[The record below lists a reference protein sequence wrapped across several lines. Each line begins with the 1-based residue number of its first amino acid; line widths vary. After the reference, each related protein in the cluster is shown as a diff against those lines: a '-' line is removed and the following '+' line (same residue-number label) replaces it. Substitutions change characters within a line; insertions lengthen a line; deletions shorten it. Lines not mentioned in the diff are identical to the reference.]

1 MPVRSHHTAAVEPP
15 QSFALVEDAWSTE
28 VVPQLPA
35 ELADQARTLKAFVR
49 VRGIACVTDLL
60 RALLAFALAD
70 HSTRSLGAWAVLQD
84 VGDLSEA
91 AWRKRL
97 AKSNAWLGWLLSAL
111 LAVTPA
117 TPPPTRRRVRLIDAT
132 RLGQV
137 GRGGDAW
144 RVHWDYDLTAGRL
157 GSVVVTDHHG
167 GEYLDR
173 FVLAPDDIIV
183 ADNGYGYRRSVALA
197 RAKGADGLFRI
208 YPPTFPLEDADGQPF
223 DVLAWL
229 CQPGPATRSWRGWCR
244 WNGQRYAVRLLAAP
258 LPPAQAQ
265 QARKRKQR
273 KARQHGRHTTKSH
286 TRVLAGWLLLVT
298 TLAERE
304 WSAEAVL
311 GLYRARWQ
319 VELVFKRLK
328 QLLRVRWL
336 RCKRKEVAEAT
347 VRALLLAWVLQEELA
362 TLLRKA
368 LATDTQCPVSSW
380 RVCQLSLETLRQE
393 VIGHWTR
400 ARLRAC
406 LPRLRRFLCASPRK
420 RQHQETHLRKWLEQ
434 RAQAVEPALA
444 AA

>member
-1 MPVRSHHTAAVEPP
+1 MPVRSHHTAAAAAP
-15 QSFALVEDAWSTE
+15 QSLALVTDAWETE
-28 VVPQLPA
+28 VLPQLPA
-35 ELADQARTLKAFVR
+35 DLAIQARTLKAFVR

-84 VGDLSEA
+84 LGDLSEA
-91 AWRKRL
+91 AWRRRL
-97 AKSNAWLGWLLSAL
+97 RKSNAWLGWLLSAL
-111 LAVTPA
+111 LAVSPA
-117 TPPPTRRRVRLIDAT
+117 NPPPTRRRVRLIDAT

-157 GSVVVTDHHG
+157 GSVVVTDHQG
-167 GEYLDR
+167 GEHLER

-183 ADNGYGYRRSVALA
+183 ADNGYGYRRSVALVGA
-197 RAKGADGLFRI
+197 AGADGVFRI
-208 YPPTFPLEDADGQPF
+208 YPPTFPLEEEDGQPL

-229 CQPGPATRSWRGWCR
+229 SLGGPATREWRGWCR
-244 WNGQRYAVRLLAAP
+244 WKGQRYRVRLLAAP
-258 LPPAQAQ
+258 LPPEQAK

-273 KARQHGRHTTKSH
+273 KARQHGRRTSTVR

-304 WSAEAVL
+304 WPAEAVL
-311 GLYRARWQ
+311 RLYRARWQ

-328 QLLRVRWL
+328 QLLRVRRL
-336 RCKRKEVAEAT
+336 RCKRKETAEAT
-347 VRALLLAWVLQEELA
+347 LRALLIAWVLQEDLA
-362 TLLRKA
+362 TMLREA
-368 LATDTQCPVSSW
+368 LASDSQCPVSSW

-393 VIGHWTR
+393 VMGHWTR
-400 ARLRAC
+400 ARLRVC
-406 LPRLRRFLCASPRK
+406 LPRLRRFLCITPRR

-434 RAQAVEPALA
+434 RSQEAKPALA

>member
-1 MPVRSHHTAAVEPP
+1 MPVRSHHTAVAEAS
-15 QSFALVEDAWSTE
+15 QSLALVEDAWSTE
-28 VVPQLPA
+28 IVPLLPVDLA
-35 ELADQARTLKAFVR
+35 EQAHTLGAFVR

-70 HSTRSLGAWAVLQD
+70 HSTRSLGAWAVLQG
-84 VGDLSEA
+84 VADLSEA

-97 AKSNAWLGWLLSAL
+97 GKSNLWLGWLLSAL
-111 LAVTPA
+111 LAVSPA

-157 GSVVVTDHHG
+157 GSVVVSDHHG
-167 GEYLDR
+167 GEHLGR
-173 FVLAPDDIIV
+173 FELAPDDIIV
-183 ADNGYGYRRSVALA
+183 ADNGYGYRRSVALV
-197 RAKGADGLFRI
+197 RAAGADGVFRI
-208 YPPTFPLEDADGQPF
+208 YPPTFPLEQADGQPF

-229 CQPGPATRSWRGWCR
+229 GQPGSATRSWSGWCR

-258 LPPAQAQ
+258 LPPAKAQ

-273 KARQHGRHTTKSH
+273 KAKQHGRRSTSAR
-286 TRVLAGWLLLVT
+286 TRRLAGWLLLVT
-298 TLAERE
+298 TLSERE

-311 GLYRARWQ
+311 RLYRARWQ

-328 QLLRVRWL
+328 QLLRVRRL

-347 VRALLLAWVLQEELA
+347 VRALLIAWVLQEDLA
-362 TLLRKA
+362 TSLREA
-368 LATDTQCPVSSW
+368 LASDTQCPVSSW

-393 VIGHWTR
+393 VIGHWSR
-400 ARLRAC
+400 ARLREC
-406 LPRLRRFLCASPRK
+406 LPRLRRFLGESPR
-420 RQHQETHLRKWLEQ
+420 RREHQESQVRRWLSQ
-434 RAQAVEPALA
+434 RTQAVEPMRA

>member
-1 MPVRSHHTAAVEPP
+1 MPVRSHHTAAAEAP
-15 QSFALVEDAWSTE
+15 QPLALLEDAWSSE
-28 VVPQLPA
+28 IVPQLPA
-35 ELADQARTLKAFVR
+35 ELAEQARTLKAFVR
-49 VRGIACVTDLL
+49 VRGIARVTDLL

-111 LAVTPA
+111 LAVSPA
-117 TPPPTRRRVRLIDAT
+117 SPPPTRRRVRLIDAT

-157 GSVVVTDHHG
+157 SSVVVSDHHG
-167 GEYLDR
+167 GEHLGR
-173 FVLAPDDIIV
+173 FALAPGDIIV
-183 ADNGYGYRRSVALA
+183 ADNGYGYRRSVALV
-197 RAKGADGLFRI
+197 RAAGADGLFRI
-208 YPPTFPLEDADGQPF
+208 YPPTFPLEHADGQPF

-229 CQPGPATRSWRGWCR
+229 RQPGPTTRSWTGWCR
-244 WNGQRYAVRLLAAP
+244 WNGQRYRVRLLAAP

-273 KARQHGRHTTKSH
+273 KAKQHGRPTTTAR
-286 TRVLAGWLLLVT
+286 TRVLAGWLLVVT

-304 WSAEAVL
+304 WPAEAVL
-311 GLYRARWQ
+311 RLYRARWQ

-328 QLLRVRWL
+328 QLLRVRRL

-347 VRALLLAWVLQEELA
+347 VRALLIAWVLQEDLA
-362 TLLRKA
+362 TALREA
-368 LATDTQCPVSSW
+368 LATDSQCPVSSW
-380 RVCQLSLETLRQE
+380 RVCQLSLETVRQE
-393 VIGHWTR
+393 VMGHWTR
-400 ARLRAC
+400 TRLHAC
-406 LPRLRRFLCASPRK
+406 LPRLQRFLCASPRK
-420 RQHQETHLRKWLEQ
+420 RKHQETDLRKWLGQ
-434 RAQAVEPALA
+434 RSQALEPVLA